1 MRSPF
6 PGMNPYL
13 EQPIF
18 WSEFHSR
25 LIVAIAD
32 ALAPN
37 LLPKYYIGVKTRTY
51 LEEVKE
57 RYLEVRETKTDAV
70 ITVIEILSPKNKRK
84 GKGRSIY
91 E

>member
-32 ALAPN
+32 ALAPS
-37 LLPKYYIGVKTRTY
+37 LLPKYYIIRIDYQQPVPPPT
-51 LEEVKE
+51 
-57 RYLEVRETKTDAV
+57 
-70 ITVIEILSPKNKRK
+70 LSQ
-84 GKGRSIY
+84 G
-91 E
+91 